1 MASLRDHSRYLCF
14 LLFQRVELQGSAMC
28 KLPRKYSEVRKQ
40 TIKLEL
46 EALFEEKK
54 QLGDIG
60 T

>member
-1 MASLRDHSRYLCF
+1 
-14 LLFQRVELQGSAMC
+14 MC